1 MQAFPI
7 ASMSFQGTARP
18 CYTLQ
23 KEKKSSFGGRKKAK
37 PEEPKDPYFFFTNL
51 RIKELPMARNLGG
64 NLNEDIKRG
73 QANAGTRHVNDR
85 INTPCSTL
93 VGQGEIFS
101 AKDYAFV

>member
-1 MQAFPI
+1 
-7 ASMSFQGTARP
+7 
-18 CYTLQ
+18 
-23 KEKKSSFGGRKKAK
+23 
-37 PEEPKDPYFFFTNL
+37 
-51 RIKELPMARNLGG
+51 MARNLGG
-64 NLNEDIKRG
+64 NLNEEIKRG